1 MGEKCSF
8 SVDKRLFIR
17 SWGDDMAELTGERKS
32 AVLGRKYYNVF
43 PRIMSGDHDCLLS
56 VIEKRK
62 KRISLK
68 GYRFYCPID
77 RLHADISIEPITDK
91 KGIKG
96 AIVSLSNVSSC
107 SKAENLHIAQRF
119 IDIGKTASSLAHGVR
134 SPLNAIKGA
143 IVFLSERYQQDP
155 ALVEFTGIIKEE
167 IARLDNFISRF
178 LSTSLTGTSP
188 SHVDVNAIVKKI
200 EIFTQYQSQ
209 AHNIET
215 RYEYG
220 RIPRV
225 VANAFHL
232 EQAILNIVNN
242 AIEAMGS
249 SGGQLKVRTRMEN
262 HSRPESI
269 LLEVSDTGAGILQTN
284 GNAALAAQKN
294 RGRGFGLFITREIL
308 QSFGGSMELNSKKG
322 GGTVARLY
330 LPVQGKKR
338 TDERDR

>member
-1 MGEKCSF
+1 MS
-8 SVDKRLFIR
+8 
-17 SWGDDMAELTGERKS
+17 ELTGEKKS
-32 AVLGRKYYNVF
+32 AVLGKKYYKVF

-56 VIEKRK
+56 VIEKK
-62 KRISLK
+62 KKKVSLK
-68 GYRFYCPID
+68 GYRFNCPHD
-77 RLHADISIEPITDK
+77 RIHADISIEPLTDK
-91 KGIKG
+91 KGVKG
-96 AIVSLSNVSSC
+96 AVVSLSNISYC
-107 SKAENLHIAQRF
+107 SKAENLHIARRF

-143 IVFLSERYQQDP
+143 VVYLSERYQQDP

-188 SHVDVNAIVKKI
+188 SLVDVNAIVKKI
-200 EIFTQYQSQ
+200 EVFTSFQSHANKIE
-209 AHNIET
+209 AH
-215 RYEYG
+215 YEYG
-220 RIPRV
+220 KIPKV
-225 VANAFHL
+225 MVNAFQL

-249 SGGQLKVRTRMEN
+249 GGRLKVRTKMEN
-262 HSRPESI
+262 HSQPGLI
-269 LLEVSDTGAGILQTN
+269 LLEVSDTGAGIPEAN
-284 GNAALAAQKN
+284 HDAALVAKRT

-308 QSFGGSMELNSKKG
+308 QSYGGSMEMNSKKS

-338 TDERDR
+338 TDVRNR